1 MLGVALEMAEVT
13 EQSDVFLS
21 MVQDIATE
29 LDLHLV
35 ITILFIHF
43 IEFEKLNRF
52 YLLISYVKVN
62 VCSVVMSQNISECRT
77 VDGCRPWIT
86 FPRRIAQR
94 GYIQ

>member
-35 ITILFIHF
+35 RFILFIDF
-43 IEFEKLNRF
+43 
-52 YLLISYVKVN
+52 
-62 VCSVVMSQNISECRT
+62 
-77 VDGCRPWIT
+77 
-86 FPRRIAQR
+86 
-94 GYIQ
+94 

>member
-43 IEFEKLNRF
+43 IEFEKFNRF
-52 YLLISYVKVN
+52 YLLI
-62 VCSVVMSQNISECRT
+62 VMSQNPSECRT

>member
-35 ITILFIHF
+35 ILFVDF
-43 IEFEKLNRF
+43 IFESCLLLN
-52 YLLISYVKVN
+52 
-62 VCSVVMSQNISECRT
+62 
-77 VDGCRPWIT
+77 
-86 FPRRIAQR
+86 
-94 GYIQ
+94 